1 MIAKPHHT
9 VIIMRNTESFSCINL
24 FFFYYLTP
32 KTKIKN
38 ELANEFDF

>member
-9 VIIMRNTESFSCINL
+9 VIIMRNTESFSCIYL
-24 FFFYYLTP
+24 FFYYLTP